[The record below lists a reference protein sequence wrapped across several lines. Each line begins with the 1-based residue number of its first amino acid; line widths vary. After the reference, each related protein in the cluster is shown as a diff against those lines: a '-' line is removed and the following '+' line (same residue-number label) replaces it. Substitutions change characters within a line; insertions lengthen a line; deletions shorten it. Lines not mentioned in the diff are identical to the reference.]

1 MRDADGRYQWADA
14 PPFAVSLVADDR
26 SKRLDNPRCAP
37 YDRSA
42 QPSDGC
48 PMTRTERRCHMDR
61 GTKKK
66 IEALNKRLQKMRQQ
80 LAGAKQQD
88 DEPGEVA
95 RLEQEIADT
104 EGQVAKL
111 KAS

>member
-1 MRDADGRYQWADA
+1 
-14 PPFAVSLVADDR
+14 
-26 SKRLDNPRCAP
+26 
-37 YDRSA
+37 
-42 QPSDGC
+42 
-48 PMTRTERRCHMDR
+48 MDR

-104 EGQVAKL
+104 EAQVAKL